1 MESFQNLFTQ
11 TQQKAIAE
19 ATQLAEKVASTWKE
33 TWEAQRQAFTQAG
46 AKLPQPEGLDAFVTA
61 TLARAQ
67 TQLEETSKLMTAT
80 LSWVSELQAGLV
92 KQAVEALKTGAEA
105 FKKPTA

>member
-11 TQQKAIAE
+11 TQHKAIAE

-33 TWEAQRQAFTQAG
+33 TWEAQRQAFAG
-46 AKLPQPEGLDAFVTA
+46 AKLAQPEGLDAFLSA

-67 TQLEETSKLMTAT
+67 TQLEETSKLMSAT
-80 LSWVSELQAGLV
+80 LGWVSELQAGLV
-92 KQAVEALKTGAEA
+92 KQAAEALRTSAEA
-105 FKKPTA
+105 FKKPSA